1 MSEGTAASIWASPP
15 PATKAKESALKEPAA
30 NNSSS
35 HQRGSRGGSNA
46 NKKRARGGKR
56 QSTANASS
64 DPAPTSTTTDAAPR
78 PKLIDRLGMAPDA
91 PASPSVQASA
101 ASAPKTD
108 SPDSKSQA
116 NRRGNGNGN
125 RNRDRAGSKRKAP
138 PAKVNT
144 VAAQK
149 ELEKENTKEEPSHPD
164 PDPAPETEPEQA
176 KDVPPHLNESSD
188 NNGALTPNV
197 NGLADRFKNLNTSAP
212 GTPRPYTPSAI
223 DWAGETED
231 GSLPDLDDWGV
242 SAKASSPTENSKPED
257 KQPDKPVPPVAD
269 SKPNGRN
276 NKRKDSKAGKNLT
289 VPNRSSVNPNG
300 NASSRPVTP
309 SSTGFS
315 PSLRG
320 KQLPARASSRASTL
334 NDPPPQITVTTQDK
348 PATTGLG
355 LDLAVDEPVFASI
368 NDPLPEPSSELH
380 THIKPVRTPN
390 THPNGRGARGRGG
403 RPRMSDGNVQPQP
416 GASPGFGMPMH
427 MPMPGS
433 PHMPPSPHLP
443 PSPYLPGAQFP
454 PNGYHPGYSPGPY
467 QGYPQ
472 PHNPGFVNPG
482 PGYGHQ
488 HSYSHPLH
496 SPRPHQHHHSPRNP
510 HHHPNESPRHQ
521 RAHSRPV
528 IAGSALNM
536 LNRTLQNSTS
546 PPKSKADVS
555 ASS

>member
-15 PATKAKESALKEPAA
+15 PATKAKESAPKEPAA

-91 PASPSVQASA
+91 PASPPVQASA

-138 PAKVNT
+138 PKG
-144 VAAQK
+144 QRR
-149 ELEKENTKEEPSHPD
+149 
-164 PDPAPETEPEQA
+164 
-176 KDVPPHLNESSD
+176 PPHLNESSD

-257 KQPDKPVPPVAD
+257 KQPDKPAPPVAE

-276 NKRKDSKAGKNLT
+276 NKRKDSKAGKNLA

-380 THIKPVRTPN
+380 THIKPVVRQM
-390 THPNGRGARGRGG
+390 RI
-403 RPRMSDGNVQPQP
+403 RMAV
-416 GASPGFGMPMH
+416 
-427 MPMPGS
+427 
-433 PHMPPSPHLP
+433 
-443 PSPYLPGAQFP
+443 
-454 PNGYHPGYSPGPY
+454 
-467 QGYPQ
+467 
-472 PHNPGFVNPG
+472 
-482 PGYGHQ
+482 
-488 HSYSHPLH
+488 
-496 SPRPHQHHHSPRNP
+496 
-510 HHHPNESPRHQ
+510 
-521 RAHSRPV
+521 
-528 IAGSALNM
+528 ALEDEAEG
-536 LNRTLQNSTS
+536 QE
-546 PPKSKADVS
+546 
-555 ASS
+555 

>member
-1 MSEGTAASIWASPP
+1 MSEGTAASMWASSA
-15 PATKAKESALKEPAA
+15 PATKDKQPAPKEPIA
-30 NNSSS
+30 NNHNSN
-35 HQRGSRGGSNA
+35 QKGGRGGSNS
-46 NKKRARGGKR
+46 NKKRGRGGRR
-56 QSTANASS
+56 QSTA
-64 DPAPTSTTTDAAPR
+64 TTTTDAPPTSMTADATPR
-78 PKLIDRLGMAPDA
+78 LKLIDRLSIAPDS
-91 PASPSVQASA
+91 PASLAAQASA
-101 ASAPKTD
+101 GGAAKAD
-108 SPDSKSQA
+108 SPDSKSQP
-116 NRRGNGNGN
+116 NRRGNGN
-125 RNRDRAGSKRKAP
+125 RNRERAGSKRKAP

-144 VAAQK
+144 AAAQK
-149 ELEKENTKEEPSHPD
+149 DLEKENAKEEAPHPD
-164 PDPAPETEPEQA
+164 PDPEPEAEPEQA
-176 KDVPPHLNESSD
+176 KDAPPHIQDSGD

-197 NGLADRFKNLNTSAP
+197 NGLADRFKTLNTSAP

-242 SAKASSPTENSKPED
+242 SAKASSPTEDSKPED
-257 KQPDKPVPPVAD
+257 KHVDKPAPPVQA
-269 SKPNGRN
+269 SKPNGRD

-289 VPNRSSVNPNG
+289 VPNRSGANHNG

-320 KQLPARASSRASTL
+320 KHLPARASSRASAL
-334 NDPPPQITVTTQDK
+334 NDPPPQITVSAQDK

-380 THIKPVRTPN
+380 THIKPIRTPN
-390 THPNGRGARGRGG
+390 AHPHGRGARGRGG
-403 RPRMSDGNVQPQP
+403 KPRMSDGNAQPQP
-416 GASPGFGMPMH
+416 GASPAFGMPMH
-427 MPMPGS
+427 MSMPSS

-443 PSPYLPGAQFP
+443 SSPYLPGAQFP
-454 PNGYHPGYSPGPY
+454 PSGYHPGYSPGPY
-467 QGYPQ
+467 AGYPQ
-472 PHNPGFVNPG
+472 PHSPGFINPG
-482 PGYGHQ
+482 PAYGHQ
-488 HSYSHPLH
+488 HSYSHPQH

-536 LNRTLQNSTS
+536 LTKTLQSSSS
-546 PPKSKADVS
+546 PPKPKADVS